1 MKTALIVMGV
11 ILAVLIIVFIVLSI
25 VGKKLQAK
33 QEASQEQMKEASQIA
48 SILVIDKKRMKL
60 KEAGL
65 PKMIVDNTPK
75 YLRGSKIPVVKA
87 KIGPRIMTLMCDE
100 KIFPLLPVKKEL
112 KVVLSGIYIMD
123 VKGSRNNLLQQPE
136 KMGFFQKMKL
146 KALKKAGQ

>member
-1 MKTALIVMGV
+1 MKTALIVMGI

-65 PKMIVDNTPK
+65 PKLIVDNQT
-75 YLRGSKIPVVKA
+75 KISPW
-87 KIGPRIMTLMCDE
+87 I
-100 KIFPLLPVKKEL
+100 
-112 KVVLSGIYIMD
+112 
-123 VKGSRNNLLQQPE
+123 
-136 KMGFFQKMKL
+136 
-146 KALKKAGQ
+146 

>member
-1 MKTALIVMGV
+1 MKTALIVMGI

-75 YLRGSKIPVVKA
+75 YLHDINTA
-87 KIGPRIMTLMCDE
+87 
-100 KIFPLLPVKKEL
+100 
-112 KVVLSGIYIMD
+112 
-123 VKGSRNNLLQQPE
+123 
-136 KMGFFQKMKL
+136 
-146 KALKKAGQ
+146 